1 MATKKIIF
9 SPIWPPRFL
18 LACDLPYHQG
28 WLAIIVAARINSPLS
43 MEGFIG
49 KNITIY
55 PNPPIYIP
63 QIASPCQPCF
73 NSHHYRLQV
82 AFAEQV
88 FRFKCH
94 RHRHVTHF
102 SNHVFLYSATAQ
114 TDFHKA
120 IFLPDSGG
128 GIINV
133 NTGSS
138 VAIFIES
145 RFPSYTT

>member
-1 MATKKIIF
+1 MI
-9 SPIWPPRFL
+9 
-18 LACDLPYHQG
+18 ACELPDHQG

-55 PNPPIYIP
+55 PNPPLYIP
-63 QIASPCQPCF
+63 QTASPCQPCTF
-73 NSHHYRLQV
+73 NSHHSITDSQLQLQNK
-82 AFAEQV
+82 FSSFE
-88 FRFKCH
+88 CH

-102 SNHVFLYSATAQ
+102 SNHVFILYSATAQ

-133 NTGSS
+133 NTRSS

-145 RFPSYTT
+145 RFLLLHHLWS